1 MTAWVGDPTGR
12 YDRGVTLYDTIGAHS
27 GDDAP
32 TLRRAYLAQVRRSHP
47 DVGPPTER
55 ADREAKMRELN
66 AAWAVLSDE
75 YRRADYDDTLTSSA
89 GGSFS
94 AGRSGAATP
103 LRPQRPFRPL
113 HPDDDDTGWREES
126 DAGVPGTAIHPL
138 LQFVPVG
145 FGLAAILTLLTSFVT
160 HQDRLVGLAVV
171 FGFLAGVAFLL
182 VPLLAMLAGARA
194 ENSSSRR

>member
-1 MTAWVGDPTGR
+1 MGEPTGR
-12 YDRGVTLYDTIGAHS
+12 YDRGVTHYETIGARS

-32 TLRRAYLAQVRRSHP
+32 TLRRAYLAQVRLSHP

-55 ADREAKMRELN
+55 AARETKMRELN
-66 AAWAVLSDE
+66 AAWAVLSDDS
-75 YRRADYDDTLTSSA
+75 RRASYDDTLSSDA

-94 AGRSGAATP
+94 AGRSGAATAP
-103 LRPQRPFRPL
+103 RPERPFRPL
-113 HPDDDDTGWREES
+113 HPDEDDTGWREES
-126 DAGVPGTAIHPL
+126 DVGVPGTAVHPL

-145 FGLAAILTLLTSFVT
+145 LGFAAVLTLLASFVT
-160 HQDRLVGLAVV
+160 HQDRLLGLAVV

-194 ENSSSRR
+194 ENSGPRR

>member
-1 MTAWVGDPTGR
+1 MGDPTGR
-12 YDRGVTLYDTIGAHS
+12 YDRGVTHYETIGARRS
-27 GDDAP
+27 DDAP

-47 DVGPPTER
+47 DVGPATER
-55 ADREAKMRELN
+55 AAREAKMRDLN
-66 AAWAVLSDE
+66 AAWAVLSDDS
-75 YRRADYDDTLTSSA
+75 RRADYDDSITGGA

-94 AGRSGAATP
+94 AGSSGAATSP
-103 LRPQRPFRPL
+103 RPQRPFRPL

-126 DAGVPGTAIHPL
+126 DVGVPGTAVHPL

-145 FGLAAILTLLTSFVT
+145 FGLAAVVTLLTSFVT

-194 ENSSSRR
+194 ENSGPRR

>member
-1 MTAWVGDPTGR
+1 VTAWVGDPTGR
-12 YDRGVTLYDTIGAHS
+12 YDRGVTLYDTFGAHS

-126 DAGVPGTAIHPL
+126 DRVPHRIHPL
-138 LQFVPVG
+138 LPAPF
-145 FGLAAILTLLTSFVT
+145 ACHT
-160 HQDRLVGLAVV
+160 HQLVT
-171 FGFLAGVAFLL
+171 
-182 VPLLAMLAGARA
+182 
-194 ENSSSRR
+194 N

>member
-1 MTAWVGDPTGR
+1 MPVSKTAEMAKTARMAGM
-12 YDRGVTLYDTIGAHS
+12 
-27 GDDAP
+27 
-32 TLRRAYLAQVRRSHP
+32 
-47 DVGPPTER
+47 PTEAR
-55 ADREAKMRELN
+55 DSRGTADSDGGAGLGR
-66 AAWAVLSDE
+66 AVLSDE
-75 YRRADYDDTLTSSA
+75 DRRANYDDTLTSSG

-103 LRPQRPFRPL
+103 PRPQRPFRPL

-145 FGLAAILTLLTSFVT
+145 FGLAAVLTLLTSFVT

-194 ENSSSRR
+194 ENSGSRR